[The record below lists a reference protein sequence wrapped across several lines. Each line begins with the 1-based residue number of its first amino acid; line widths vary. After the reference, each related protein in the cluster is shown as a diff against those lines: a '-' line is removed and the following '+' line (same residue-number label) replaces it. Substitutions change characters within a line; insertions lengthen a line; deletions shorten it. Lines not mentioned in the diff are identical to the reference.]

1 MAPNLRNLAKFKEC
15 QIRVP
20 GICNFNPETTV
31 LCHNRRGAVAGM
43 KQKPPDLCGA
53 WGCSDCH
60 AVTGGAVKTDLYT
73 KDELDLMFADG
84 QNRTLA
90 LVSKELEL

>member
-1 MAPNLRNLAKFKEC
+1 MNLRKLAEGKPC

-31 LCHNRRGAVAGM
+31 LCHNRRAAVAGYG
-43 KQKPPDLCGA
+43 QKPPDLCGA

-60 AVTGGAVKTDLYT
+60 NVTGGAVTTDLYT

-90 LVSKELEL
+90 EVSKEIDV